1 MRVKNAVQELKKDNN
16 YKVLNERLEAVER
29 KVMDEEFNSF
39 LSL

>member
-1 MRVKNAVQELKKDNN
+1 MRVKNAVQELKKGNN